1 MTIKKYM
8 RLIPV
13 LVAILAGCQIPDSP
27 KHLSS
32 LTHELTESPSKASNY
47 SIPADA
53 NVEQLVSQALS
64 HHPSLTAAQHK
75 IDRLQANVPQQR
87 ALPDPRA
94 RISAGNL
101 AETAAGQVD
110 TMAGL
115 EQQIPFPGKRR
126 AMALTAQKESDAAR
140 SELNS
145 LKLQIAE
152 RVRFTYWDYYL
163 AHQNRRISRENRE
176 ILQTVQEVVQA
187 RVEANQGTQADLL
200 RITQR

>member
-8 RLIPV
+8 RLISV
-13 LVAILAGCQIPDSP
+13 LVAILAGCQTSDSP

-32 LTHELTESPSKASNY
+32 LTHELSESQSKASNY
-47 SIPADA
+47 RIPADA

-75 IDRLQANVPQQR
+75 IDRLQAKVAQEG

-101 AETAAGQVD
+101 AETAAGQID

-115 EQQIPFPGKRR
+115 E
-126 AMALTAQKESDAAR
+126 
-140 SELNS
+140 
-145 LKLQIAE
+145 
-152 RVRFTYWDYYL
+152 
-163 AHQNRRISRENRE
+163 
-176 ILQTVQEVVQA
+176 
-187 RVEANQGTQADLL
+187 
-200 RITQR
+200 